1 MVYWNIIMVCG
12 EFDIIARYF
21 NRQQQNRHDINI
33 GIGDDCAL
41 ITIPE
46 RQQLAITTDTLVAG
60 IHFLDSISPED
71 LALAYLNS
79 LITMKCNLLVA
90 IQHEGQ

>member
-1 MVYWNIIMVCG
+1 MICS

-21 NRQQQNRHDINI
+21 NRQQQNRDDVNI

-46 RQQLAITTDTLVAG
+46 RQQLA
-60 IHFLDSISPED
+60 
-71 LALAYLNS
+71 
-79 LITMKCNLLVA
+79 
-90 IQHEGQ
+90 